1 MKTTNFQLCVNH
13 KQNASIDLTKSINTN
28 VKSIIDASTAKKDRK
43 AVIDNSNAERFS
55 LSETV
60 KILQKQCTTETGANM
75 LNSNFLTIEFFN
87 LKNIL
92 KCLSGFTD
100 ANNQKTLCTIIK
112 KTDKNGYFNTKT
124 VDGFK
129 LSLSIVDNGFL
140 SKIDDNGFLILI
152 DKNSIEYTLKIVENF
167 SFSFIVEKLAK
178 FKKQLLINKM
188 QIIRDANIDKITLEK
203 EKEKAEKAAKA
214 KAEKEKEKAEA
225 ETKAE
230 AEKAEAEAEILR
242 LKNIEKMYLEMQNK
256 KATKAEKLQ
265 NVA

>member
-13 KQNASIDLTKSINTN
+13 KQNASVDLTKSINTN
-28 VKSIIDASTAKKDRK
+28 VKNIIDASTAKKDRK
-43 AVIDNSNAERFS
+43 AVIDNSNVERFS
-55 LSETV
+55 LTETV
-60 KILQKQCTTETGANM
+60 KILQKQCITETGTNM

-92 KCLSGFTD
+92 KCLSGFVD

-112 KTDKNGYFNTKT
+112 KTDKNSYFDTKV

-129 LSLSIVDNGFL
+129 LSLSIVDSGFL

-152 DKNSIEYTLKIVENF
+152 KNDIEYTFKVVENF
-167 SFSFIVEKLAK
+167 SFSFVVEKLAK

-203 EKEKAEKAAKA
+203 EKQAAAKKEKQA
-214 KAEKEKEKAEA
+214 AERQAEKEKQAAEISAKLARLEYLEKQFAEKQTSKKEKAA
-225 ETKAE
+225 
-230 AEKAEAEAEILR
+230 
-242 LKNIEKMYLEMQNK
+242 
-256 KATKAEKLQ
+256 
-265 NVA
+265 